1 MVYQPLKPRGVRTS
15 FNSNARRPS
24 PGQKVRKSSLFIATQ
39 LFKQFPNNIKFASA
53 ATVFMGIVVDI
64 VIVIAFVVAV
74 AAAMR
79 KNKTRVCFLVSVCIL
94 NQNYYGNVL

>member
-1 MVYQPLKPRGVRTS
+1 
-15 FNSNARRPS
+15 
-24 PGQKVRKSSLFIATQ
+24 
-39 LFKQFPNNIKFASA
+39 
-53 ATVFMGIVVDI
+53 VFMGIVVDI